1 MTSCVPE
8 NLGVIVVKK
17 RAGLR
22 NRETFIRVFFFG
34 DNFIAGNIRNERF
47 LDLWI
52 NAKNMVRLGGN
63 EICNNCPELKKCRG
77 GCRAR
82 ALWEYGDIN
91 AIDPLCPLKKTKLK
105 FVKSIR

>member
-1 MTSCVPE
+1 
-8 NLGVIVVKK
+8 
-17 RAGLR
+17 
-22 NRETFIRVFFFG
+22 
-34 DNFIAGNIRNERF
+34 
-47 LDLWI
+47 
-52 NAKNMVRLGGN
+52 MVRLGGN